1 MNRKLRKLAL
11 ATAVAFAALATA
23 AHADDDKKGVL
34 GGIGGLLGGKKGGTD
49 TGKLLEAGSDAV
61 KGLTLSDADIAKL
74 GAESALAYDKK
85 SKVLP
90 AGNKYAQRLAKITS
104 GYTSE
109 DGLKLNYKVYQSDT
123 VNAFA
128 LPDGSVRVYTGLMDL
143 MDDDELRFVIGHE
156 IGHVKYGHS
165 KARFK
170 TAYLTQAA
178 RKGVASQGNAAGAVA
193 SSDLGGVVE
202 NVINAQFSQS
212 NELESDQYGL
222 ALLKKRGLNQKAA
235 VTSMQKLEKLDGG
248 KKGGASSIVSSHPP
262 SAKRVERLEKAIAK
276 N

>member
-1 MNRKLRKLAL
+1 MNPNIRKLAL
-11 ATAVAFAALATA
+11 AAAVALATLATA
-23 AHADDDKKGVL
+23 AHADDKKGVL
-34 GGIGGLLGGKKGGTD
+34 GGIGGLLGGKSGGTD

-74 GAESALAYDKK
+74 GAESAVAYDKE

-90 AGNKYAQRLAKITS
+90 ASNKYTQRLAKITS
-104 GYTSE
+104 GYTNE

-143 MDDDELRFVIGHE
+143 MTDDELRFVIGHE

-178 RKGVASQGNAAGAVA
+178 RKGVASQGSAAGRIA
-193 SSDLGGVVE
+193 SSELGGVVE
-202 NVINAQFSQS
+202 NVIKAQHSQG

-222 ALLKKRGLNQKAA
+222 ALLKKRGVNPQAA
-235 VTSMQKLEKLDGG
+235 VTSMQKLEKLGG
-248 KKGGASSIVSSHPP
+248 GSKNSLTSSHPP

>member
-1 MNRKLRKLAL
+1 MNPKIRTLAL
-11 ATAVAFAALATA
+11 ATAVAFAGLATV

-34 GGIGGLLGGKKGGTD
+34 GGIGGLLGGKKSGGTD
-49 TGKLLEAGSDAV
+49 TSKLLEAGSDAV

-74 GAESALAYDKK
+74 GAESAVAYDKE

-90 AGNKYAQRLAKITS
+90 ASNKYAQRLAKVTS
-104 GYTSE
+104 GYTNQ
-109 DGLKLNYKVYQSDT
+109 DGLKLNYKVYQSDA

-143 MDDDELRFVIGHE
+143 MTDDELRFVIGHE

-178 RKGVASQGNAAGAVA
+178 RKGVASQGNAAGQIA
-193 SSDLGGVVE
+193 SSELGGVVE
-202 NVINAQFSQS
+202 NVIKAQHSQG

-222 ALLKKRGLNQKAA
+222 ALLKKKGVDPQAA
-235 VTSMQKLEKLDGG
+235 VTSMQKLEKLGGGG
-248 KKGGASSIVSSHPP
+248 KNSLTSSHPP
-262 SAKRVERLEKAIAK
+262 SAKRVEKLQKAIAK

>member
-1 MNRKLRKLAL
+1 MKATLRKFTLAATL
-11 ATAVAFAALATA
+11 AAAAFATA
-23 AHADDDKKGVL
+23 AHADDKKGGL
-34 GGIGGLLGGKKGGTD
+34 GGLGGLLGGKKGGTD

-74 GAESALAYDKK
+74 GAESAVAYDKQ

-90 AGNKYAQRLAKITS
+90 ASSKYAQRLAKVTS
-104 GYTSE
+104 GYTSQ
-109 DGLKLNYKVYQSDT
+109 DGLKLNYKVYQSST

-143 MDDDELRFVIGHE
+143 MTDDELRFVIGHE

-178 RKGVASQGNAAGAVA
+178 RKGVASQGNAAGALA
-193 SSDLGGVVE
+193 SSQLGGVVE
-202 NVINAQFSQS
+202 NVIKAQHSQG

-222 ALLKKRGLNQKAA
+222 ALLKKKGLDPKAA
-235 VTSMQKLEKLDGG
+235 VTAMRKLEKLDGG
-248 KKGGASSIVSSHPP
+248 KGGGASSIVSSHPP

-276 N
+276 S